1 MTESQMMLDLSPL
14 PEQARTE
21 LFDFYEFLSQK
32 YKFVPSEIA
41 ETSVMGREQSS
52 DKNDHRSDFTD
63 LFGVWSESD
72 LREFCSAVEEFD
84 VIDPE
89 DWR

>member
-1 MTESQMMLDLSPL
+1 MTESQMILDLSVL
-14 PEQARTE
+14 PEQARIE

-32 YKFVPSEIA
+32 YKVIPS
-41 ETSVMGREQSS
+41 
-52 DKNDHRSDFTD
+52 KNDHRSDFTD

-89 DWR
+89 DWRWKKIRKE